1 MNWLLMLKSTAVLAL
16 LATATIGVGAPLA
29 RWLAVRSTDRISRL
43 VWEASLG
50 MAAVATLLGW
60 LGLGGVLD
68 QRAIMGGTLVASLL
82 GCLRLRRLCSTD
94 DDATP
99 VSASEL
105 SSPPQWLSS
114 LLLLA
119 TGAAAASSFLSA
131 LVPPTAGDAL
141 VYHLELPKRF
151 LQHGELIYRA
161 DDDNCVYPLVAE
173 MGFLWAL
180 AFDDVA
186 ATSLVHWGYGVLLAG
201 AAYLLAVR
209 LLGTSWARIAACLVL
224 LTPGVSNQ
232 MTAPLNDVAL
242 ALYAAL
248 ATAAWLTARNDGTW
262 RDFTLVGLMLGAAIS
277 VKYTGLLFA
286 AAMAV
291 VWLVTAIEDV
301 GRRRQLLSGAVV
313 TSIAV
318 IAVAG
323 LWYGRAA
330 WHRGDPIYP
339 FLSDHSVA
347 HASANLATSS
357 KPSVFPESKAP
368 LGRGPAAVLAAPW
381 MMTMEPERF
390 GGRGHQL
397 GPLFLMFVPCLIACR
412 NSAPLAR
419 SLWIAGLY
427 GGGCLLLRQ
436 NLRFLLP
443 MVPILATAV
452 VASWR
457 EMLAWP
463 RAPRWI
469 VAAATFAVLL
479 FLTAIPLARLRHT
492 ASALIG
498 RETFDA
504 YLDRTEPSHA
514 VAQWINAHL
523 SPDSHILSQ
532 EQRTFYLAPNVTR
545 ESLYRRR
552 TAYDF
557 GLHNGA
563 ELGPR
568 LRSDGF
574 SHLFTA
580 ECEGSPGVGY
590 DVTLSR
596 LVAAAVAADASTAP
610 QFVHEWRH
618 VDAQGTARHYRLWE
632 LRSGVVADGR
642 LDRLSSLSD
651 FERE

>member
-1 MNWLLMLKSTAVLAL
+1 MNWLLILKSTAVFAL
-16 LATATIGVGAPLA
+16 LATATIGVGAPIA
-29 RWLAVRSTDRISRL
+29 RWLAVRTTDRISRL

-50 MAAVATLLGW
+50 MAAVATSLGW
-60 LGLGGVLD
+60 LGLVGGLD
-68 QRAIMGGTLVASLL
+68 RRAIVVTTVIASLF
-82 GCLRLRRLCSTD
+82 GCIRLRRLGAAD
-94 DDATP
+94 DDVTP
-99 VSASEL
+99 ICESER

-119 TGAAAASSFLSA
+119 AGVAAASSFLSA

-151 LQHGELIYRA
+151 LQHGELTYSA

-180 AFDDVA
+180 AFDDPA

-201 AAYLLAVR
+201 AAYLLAVP
-209 LLGTSWARIAACLVL
+209 LLGTNWARIAACLVL

-232 MTAPLNDVAL
+232 MTAPLNDAAL
-242 ALYAAL
+242 ALYASL
-248 ATAAWLTARNDGTW
+248 ATAAWLAARKDGTW
-262 RDFTLVGLMLGAAIS
+262 RDFTLVGLMLGAAIG

-286 AAMAV
+286 AALAI

-301 GRRRQLLSGAVV
+301 GRRRQLLGGAVV
-313 TSIAV
+313 ASIAV

-339 FLSDHSVA
+339 FLSNHNVASHSS
-347 HASANLATSS
+347 HPATSRN
-357 KPSVFPESKAP
+357 PSVFPESKAP

-412 NSAPLAR
+412 NTAPLAR

-452 VASWR
+452 VSGWR
-457 EMLAWP
+457 DMLAWP
-463 RAPRWI
+463 RAPRGI

-479 FLTAIPLARLRHT
+479 LLTAIPVARLRHT
-492 ASALIG
+492 ASALVG

-504 YLDRTEPSHA
+504 YLDRTEPSHS

-523 SPDSHILSQ
+523 PLDSHILSQ
-532 EQRTFYLAPNVTR
+532 EQRTFYVAPNVTR

-552 TAYDF
+552 TAYDC
-557 GLHNGA
+557 GLPNAA
-563 ELGPR
+563 ELGLR
-568 LRSDGF
+568 LKSDGF
-574 SHLFTA
+574 SHLLTA
-580 ECEGSPGVGY
+580 ECEGSPDVGY
-590 DVTLSR
+590 DATLSR
-596 LVAAAVAADASTAP
+596 LTAAAGVADASSAP
-610 QFVHEWRH
+610 QLVHEWRH
-618 VDAQGTARHYRLWE
+618 VDVQGTARHYRLWE
-632 LRSGVVADGR
+632 LR
-642 LDRLSSLSD
+642 
-651 FERE
+651 